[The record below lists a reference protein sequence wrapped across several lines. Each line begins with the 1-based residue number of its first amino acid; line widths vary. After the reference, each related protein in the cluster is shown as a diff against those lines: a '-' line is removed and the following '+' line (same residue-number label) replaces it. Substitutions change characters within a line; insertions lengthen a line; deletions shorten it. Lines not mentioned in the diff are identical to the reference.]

1 MDALDWT
8 VCNHSVGI
16 KYHSSQA
23 GAVQTV
29 LMFCCVALAACT
41 VGAWDQHRHTTDC
54 LAPGILLSHYCSL
67 RPIRLAVFQLLYLS
81 SFIHLLPSIYSWKCF
96 FYFFNGQLSL
106 NFSLMYGCPCTY
118 AGKQTKKFSFMYIL
132 HSYFTYYVKGN

>member
-8 VCNHSVGI
+8 VCNHIVGI

-41 VGAWDQHRHTTDC
+41 VGAWDQHRHATDC
-54 LAPGILLSHYCSL
+54 LTPGILLSHYCSL
-67 RPIRLAVFQLLYLS
+67 RPIRLAVFQLLYLL
-81 SFIHLLPSIYSWKCF
+81 SFIHLLPAIYSWKCF
-96 FYFFNGQLSL
+96 FYFSLFQLCFN
-106 NFSLMYGCPCTY
+106 FYLMYVFTIHLPMPESKPRSSLSCIFYTH
-118 AGKQTKKFSFMYIL
+118 IL
-132 HSYFTYYVKGN
+132 PIT